1 MTHMRSSF
9 AAVALLLAAFA
20 LGCPKAPRAVLPSIA
35 TADDLAAVKAR
46 FNADVEHRRVLVLLS
61 PT

>member
-1 MTHMRSSF
+1 MRSPL
-9 AAVALLLAAFA
+9 AAALLLAVVVA
-20 LGCPKAPRAVLPSIA
+20 GCPKAPRAVLPSIA
-35 TADDLAAVKAR
+35 TADDLAAVRDA

>member
-9 AAVALLLAAFA
+9 IAVFALLLLA
-20 LGCPKAPRAVLPSIA
+20 CPKAPRAVLPSIA
-35 TADDLAAVKAR
+35 TADDLAGVKAR

>member
-1 MTHMRSSF
+1 MVRLSAFVSAILL
-9 AAVALLLAAFA
+9 AAVAI
-20 LGCPKAPRAVLPSIA
+20 GCPKAPGAVLLSIA
-35 TADDLAAVKAR
+35 SEDDLAAVKDA